1 MFPFAGGPRRSL
13 PRGGG
18 SVDSAVRCSGRPP
31 RLAFVALAIFLLV
44 VVGGSPQRAAG
55 STSAVAAVAPPAPP
69 ASAPVEPLTALA
81 GYLRRS
87 FDEHRDRPSA
97 AGDLLALLAMSPR
110 LPSVAGLE
118 LLQPIADDSHLAPV
132 IAAQATYVVARE
144 LEDLGR
150 VDEALAARKRLGF
163 LEQPVVVGPFGEG
176 RASLDE
182 LFAPERAPGPPV
194 EGVSFDGKLRPVA
207 WRKAAGALR
216 RGTLLL
222 DALMR
227 PDAQAVAYVAYALES
242 PAAGWAALRLGS
254 AGPLMVWCNGQRVL
268 RHDVV
273 RTLGFDQDTVAL
285 PLHAGV
291 NHLLLKVVVTEGPW
305 RLIARITDLAGRPW
319 NGREVSPTTPAAGPR
334 AKPAG
339 KPRPASLEALLDLS
353 REGRPTPERRFAY
366 ARWLTYGHPRDRDA
380 KDEIA
385 ALDAAEEAGARP
397 RWLVALTRADA
408 TREADDHRIALETA
422 SQALADAEGLDPDT
436 RQAVRAYLL
445 AELGDTAR
453 GQERTVEALAR
464 WREALALFPD
474 CWMASLALAQEEQ
487 AAGLPAVAWQRLA
500 ALRATNQPEVLRAQA
515 RALMGLG
522 RKHEGMALF
531 DRVLTEQAADAEL
544 WHERAS
550 WRLARGD
557 VTAAL
562 ADFRK
567 AADLRPD
574 VMTYGLDLA
583 RAEEGAGKAEGALAT
598 MTEWERRLPDE
609 GSLLAAK
616 GHLLRRLG
624 RPGEAVAAFEAA
636 LARTPED
643 TDLRRAL
650 AALRS
655 EQRDAHSQPGG
666 TFTESDELAKRFA
679 ADGRGLVEAERA
691 RPSGSQTAE
700 AEIWLDR
707 KTVRVHPN
715 GLAETFAQR
724 VVEVRTDAAVSDNKD
739 FYVRYTPGAEEVEI
753 LVARIYRRDR
763 DGSVAVLEASGRDD
777 EDLSEPWYGLY
788 YDYRAEIVRFD
799 GLKPGDVLEVQY
811 VVSGVFQDRQMQNY
825 YGDLE
830 IIAEN
835 IPKRRWDYT
844 LLASPSRRFYTNAA
858 NVPGLVAEAP
868 TSSTPAEQIWRFS
881 MNDVAKIDAE
891 PAMPGVAEVAP
902 TFHVSTYASWAEV
915 GAWYWHLV
923 EEQLQTDE
931 PLRKA
936 VRSVLKPAMNLRERV
951 QAVHDLVL
959 TSTRYVGLE
968 FGIHGFKPYKVTQ
981 VFSRRFGDCKDKAS
995 LLVAMLKEAGVEAEM
1010 VLVRTRR
1017 GGRLDPWPAS
1027 LAVFDHAIAY
1037 VPALDLYLDGTAEFS
1052 GLAELPA
1059 EDQGVR
1065 VVRIG
1070 PHGTTVAETPVL
1082 PAGNNKAERHWAIDL
1097 ASNGDADVAEALTI
1111 TGQAAPE
1118 WREHYQTP
1126 GEQQERYEKVWTG
1139 RHPASTLKQV
1149 TMTGIK
1155 ERNQPVQVL
1164 AEAHVPRLAIP
1175 SGEGGVS
1182 LPISV
1187 READFARTYT
1197 RLSKRT
1203 YDLVLSY
1210 PWTHVEELVWSLPR
1224 GWEPTRLP
1232 EPVRLETPFASF
1244 TESVRWGPSKRG
1256 GAPVLTVRT
1265 ELSVKKNRYRPQ
1277 EYVALRSFFGE
1288 VDNVL
1293 ADRIALGREKTAV
1306 AP

>member
-1 MFPFAGGPRRSL
+1 
-13 PRGGG
+13 
-18 SVDSAVRCSGRPP
+18 
-31 RLAFVALAIFLLV
+31 LV
-44 VVGGSPQRAAG
+44 VVARGGPPARAAD
-55 STSAVAAVAPPAPP
+55 SSALGASAGTAGAAAV
-69 ASAPVEPLTALA
+69 PVEPLTALA
-81 GYLRRS
+81 RTFRKS
-87 FDEHRDRPSA
+87 FDERPDRPEA
-97 AGDLLALLAMSPR
+97 AGALLALLALSPR
-110 LPSVAGLE
+110 LPPAVGLD
-118 LLQPIADDSHLAPV
+118 LLQPIVEDSRVAPV
-132 IAAQATYVVARE
+132 LAAQANYVAARG

-150 VDEALAARKRLGF
+150 VEEAAAARKRLGF
-163 LEQPVVVGPFGEG
+163 LEQPFVIGPFGEG

-182 LFAPERAPGPPV
+182 PFAPERAPGPPV
-194 EGVSFDGKLRPVA
+194 EGASFEGKLRPVA
-207 WRKAAGALR
+207 WRKGAVALR

-222 DALMR
+222 DALLR

-273 RTLGFDQDTVAL
+273 RTLGFDQETVAL

-291 NHLLLKVVVTEGPW
+291 NHLLVKVVVTEGPW
-305 RLIARITDLAGRPW
+305 RLIARVTDLEGRPW
-319 NGREVSPTTPAAGPR
+319 KGREVSPTTAAAGSR
-334 AKPAG
+334 AKPSG
-339 KPRPASLEALLDLS
+339 KPRSASVEALLDV
-353 REGRPTPERRFAY
+353 GRDGNASAERRFAY

-380 KDEIA
+380 REDIA
-385 ALDAAEEAGARP
+385 ALDAAEEAGAQP
-397 RWLVALTRADA
+397 PWLVALTRADA
-408 TREADDHRIALETA
+408 TREADDRRVALEKA
-422 SQALADAEGLDPDT
+422 SSALAEAPTLAPDT
-436 RQAVRAYLL
+436 RQALRAYVL
-445 AELGDTAR
+445 AALGDTAR
-453 GQERTVEALAR
+453 SQERTVEALAR
-464 WREALALFPD
+464 WRQALALFPG

-487 AAGLPAVAWQRLA
+487 AAGFPALALQRLA
-500 ALRATNQPEVLRAQA
+500 GIAEKDQPEVLRAEA
-515 RALMGLG
+515 RALVGLG
-522 RKHEGMALF
+522 RKQEAMSLF
-531 DRVLTEQAADAEL
+531 ERLLGEQAVDAEL
-544 WHERAS
+544 WHERAT

-557 VTAAL
+557 VTGAL
-562 ADFRK
+562 DDFRK
-567 AADLRPD
+567 AAELRPD
-574 VMTYGLDLA
+574 VVTYGLDLA
-583 RAEEGAGKAEGALAT
+583 RAQEGAGKRDAALAT
-598 MTEWERRLPDE
+598 MGEWEARLPDD
-609 GSLLAAK
+609 GGLLAAK

-624 RPGEAVAAFEAA
+624 RPDDAVAAFEAA

-643 TDLRRAL
+643 TELRRAL
-650 AALRS
+650 AALRA
-655 EQRDAHSQPGG
+655 ERRDAHSQQGNTSPD
-666 TFTESDELAKRFA
+666 SDELAKRFA
-679 ADGRGLVEAERA
+679 ADGRALLEAERSRA
-691 RPSGSQTAE
+691 PGSQTAE

-707 KTVRVHPN
+707 KAVRVHAN

-724 VVEVRTDAAVSDNKD
+724 IVEVRTDAAVSDNKD

-763 DGSVAVLEASGRDD
+763 EGRLTVLEASGRDD

-835 IPKRRWDYT
+835 VPKRRWDYT
-844 LLASPSRRFYTNAA
+844 LLASPSRKFYTNAA
-858 NVPGLVAEAP
+858 NVPGLVADVP
-868 TSSTPAEQIWRFS
+868 TSSAPGEQIWRFS

-936 VRSVLKPAMNLRERV
+936 VRAVLKPTMSLRERV

-1052 GLAELPA
+1052 GLTELPA

-1070 PHGTTVAETPVL
+1070 PHGTKVAETPVL
-1082 PAGNNKAERHWAIDL
+1082 PAASNKAERRWTIEL
-1097 ASNGDADVAEALTI
+1097 ASNGDADVSESLTI

-1149 TMTGIK
+1149 TMRGIK

-1164 AEAHVPRLAIP
+1164 ADAHVPHLGVPA
-1175 SGEGGVS
+1175 GDGGVS

-1203 YDLVLSY
+1203 FDLVLSY
-1210 PWTHVEELVWSLPR
+1210 PWTHVEELAWALPS

-1232 EPVRLETPFASF
+1232 EPVHLETPFASF
-1244 TESVRWGPSKRG
+1244 TASVRLASGKAG
-1256 GAPVLTVRT
+1256 GTRVLTVRT
-1265 ELSVKKNRYRPQ
+1265 ELTVKKNRYRPQ
-1277 EYVALRSFFGE
+1277 EYLALRAFFGQ

-1293 ADRIALGREKTAV
+1293 GDRIGLRREKTA
-1306 AP
+1306 AGP